1 MDAWRLGLIG
11 LMVGEKEDDLG
22 ESTMALYLCL
32 RGAESACELC
42 SGGVSQLCICMRKEG
57 GGGGGGGGGGEGE

>member
-1 MDAWRLGLIG
+1 
-11 LMVGEKEDDLG
+11 MVGEKEDDLG

-57 GGGGGGGGGGEGE
+57 GGGGGGGGGEGE

>member
-1 MDAWRLGLIG
+1 
-11 LMVGEKEDDLG
+11 MVGEKEDDLG

-57 GGGGGGGGGGEGE
+57 GGGGRAREGRVEGE